1 MAFKFSLESV
11 LKVREHEEKI
21 QKQKLAEE
29 MMKKKKIDQVKEDV
43 QSRLRSYLNSSQSGE
58 AQHIQTIKRHGRHIL
73 QTHELIQKLNSE
85 ADEADKSVTEVR
97 EKLASAH
104 KNRHILE
111 KLKESE
117 QKMFARRLQQSEQK
131 TMDEVATQSFSR

>member
-11 LKVREHEEKI
+11 LKVRKHEEKI

-29 MMKKKKIDQVKEDV
+29 LMKKKEIDDVKDDV
-43 QSRLRSYLNSSQSGE
+43 HSKLKSYLNNDNIGE
-58 AQHIQTIKRHGRHIL
+58 AQNIQKIQRHGRHIL
-73 QTHELIQKLNSE
+73 QAHELIQKLNSE
-85 ADEADKSVTEVR
+85 AAEAEKLVTRVR
-97 EKLASAH
+97 ENLAAAH

-117 QKMFARRLQQSEQK
+117 QSGFSRKLQRDEQK
-131 TMDEVATQSFSR
+131 TMDEIATQSFSR

>member
-11 LKVREHEEKI
+11 LKVRKHEEKI

-29 MMKKKKIDQVKEDV
+29 LMKKKKIDDVKEDV
-43 QSRLRSYLNSSQSGE
+43 HSKLKNYLGNDKIGE
-58 AQHIQTIKRHGRHIL
+58 VQNIQRIQRHGRHIL

-85 ADEADKSVTEVR
+85 SQEMEKSVSEVR
-97 EKLASAH
+97 DNLTLAH

-111 KLKESE
+111 KLKEVE
-117 QKMFARRLQQSEQK
+117 QNGFARRLQRDEQK
-131 TMDEVATQSFSR
+131 TMDEIATQSFSR